1 MLSLNKL
8 LEMAKTDPEKQRIL
22 DKAISFFY
30 CERNQDIE
38 NFIKNGSRGYD
49 STAVMLEEKGITRTY
64 FLIDEDDF
72 QETNEILAY
81 FSITLKELEFTA
93 DISRSRVKKIDGI
106 SGNRDSVIVY
116 LIAQLAKND
125 LYQSEIKGE
134 EIIDRAINIIERSQ
148 KLVGGRIIMVEC
160 ENNDSLIEF
169 YEKHGFKSL
178 QVNSSN
184 GLLQLIRNYYK

>member
-1 MLSLNKL
+1 
-8 LEMAKTDPEKQRIL
+8 MAKNDPKKQRIL

-30 CERNQDIE
+30 CERNKDIE

-64 FLIDEDDF
+64 FLIDEETF

-81 FSITLKELEFTA
+81 FSITLKELKFTA
-93 DISRSRVKKIDGI
+93 DVSRSQIKKIDGI
-106 SGNRDSVIVY
+106 SGKRDSVIVY

-125 LYQSEIKGE
+125 KYRREIKGE
-134 EIIDRAINIIERSQ
+134 EIINRAINIIERSQ

-160 ENNDSLIEF
+160 ENKDSLLKF
-169 YEKHGFKSL
+169 YEEHGFKNL
-178 QVNSSN
+178 QINNSN